1 MYIVCLIFA
10 ALAFIGCMF
19 VTLMF
24 FKNKKY
30 IEQEALEA
38 ARQLFRAKERHDD
51 HTATR

>member
-30 IEQEALEA
+30 IEHEALET
-38 ARQLFRAKERHDD
+38 ARELFRAKDRNND
-51 HTATR
+51 HTAAR